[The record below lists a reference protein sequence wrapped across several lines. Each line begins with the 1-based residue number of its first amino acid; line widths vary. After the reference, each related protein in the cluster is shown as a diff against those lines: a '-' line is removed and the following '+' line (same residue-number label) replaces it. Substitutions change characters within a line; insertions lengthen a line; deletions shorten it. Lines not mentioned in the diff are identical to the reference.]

1 MMSRPMK
8 WLLPLA
14 LALLMAGCAS
24 THGLQRKGDV
34 TVFDMVMTSGLD
46 WSRIRGHRSEVWTID
61 GVQLNRLLIFSR
73 IRPNEDVFQRA
84 RERKSRPDGLWYRPG
99 MRLDELESLIADG
112 FNIQNGWTGV
122 RTANLRPHAFGS
134 AEGIRFDIEATSL
147 SGLIYKG
154 TIAAA
159 ERDGRLNVIVWLA
172 PKEYYH
178 GRDVAAVESMLDG
191 MRFK

>member
-1 MMSRPMK
+1 MISRPLK

-61 GVQLNRLLIFSR
+61 GVQLNRLLVFSR
-73 IRPNEDVFQRA
+73 IRPNEDIFQRA

-134 AEGIRFDIEATSL
+134 AEGIRFDIETTSL

-159 ERDGRLNVIVWLA
+159 ERNGRLNVIVWLA

-191 MRFK
+191 MRFR

>member
-159 ERDGRLNVIVWLA
+159 ERNGRLNVIVWLA

-178 GRDVAAVESMLDG
+178 GRDIAAVESMLDG

>member
-1 MMSRPMK
+1 MISRPLK

-73 IRPNEDVFQRA
+73 IRPNEDIFQRA

-134 AEGIRFDIEATSL
+134 AEGIRFDIEATSI

-159 ERDGRLNVIVWLA
+159 ERNGRLNVIVWVA

>member
-1 MMSRPMK
+1 MISRPLK

-73 IRPNEDVFQRA
+73 IRPNEDIFQRA

-134 AEGIRFDIEATSL
+134 AEGIRFDIEATSI

-159 ERDGRLNVIVWLA
+159 ERNGRLNVIVWLA

>member
-1 MMSRPMK
+1 MISRPMK

-159 ERDGRLNVIVWLA
+159 ERNGRLNVIVWLA

>member
-1 MMSRPMK
+1 MISRPLK

-73 IRPNEDVFQRA
+73 IRPNEDIFQRA

-122 RTANLRPHAFGS
+122 RTANLRPHTFGS
-134 AEGIRFDIEATSL
+134 AEGIRFDIEATSI

-159 ERDGRLNVIVWLA
+159 ERDGRLNVIVWVA

>member
-1 MMSRPMK
+1 MIPRPFK
-8 WLLPLA
+8 WLLPA
-14 LALLMAGCAS
+14 MFALLLGGCAA
-24 THGLQRKGDV
+24 THGLQRQGTV
-34 TVFDMVMTSGLD
+34 TAFDMIMTSALD
-46 WSRIRGHRSEVWTID
+46 WSRIKGHRSEVWTID

-73 IRPNEDVFQRA
+73 IRPNEDIFQRA

-112 FNIQNGWTGV
+112 FDIQNGWTGV

-134 AEGIRFDIEATSL
+134 AEGIRFDIEATAL
-147 SGLIYKG
+147 NGLIYKG
-154 TIAAA
+154 TVAAA
-159 ERDGRLNVIVWLA
+159 ERNGRLNVIVWLA

-178 GRDVAAVESMLDG
+178 GRDVAAVDSMLDG

>member
-159 ERDGRLNVIVWLA
+159 ERNGRLNVIVWLA

>member
-1 MMSRPMK
+1 MISRSLK

-73 IRPNEDVFQRA
+73 IRPNEDIFQRA

-134 AEGIRFDIEATSL
+134 AEGIRFDIEATSI

-159 ERDGRLNVIVWLA
+159 ERNGRLNVIVWLA
-172 PKEYYH
+172 PKQYYH